1 MVIVNVV
8 LVVIV
13 VFVVASVVIVCGG
26 DCGVI
31 GGSGD
36 CCCRR
41 GSSDLVEMLYTK
53 VLPLNKRFFVCSC
66 ISYYSG
72 LFWLC

>member
-8 LVVIV
+8 VVVVV
-13 VFVVASVVIVCGG
+13 VFVFAVVVMVCGG

-36 CCCRR
+36 CCFRR
-41 GSSDLVEMLYTK
+41 GSNDLVE
-53 VLPLNKRFFVCSC
+53 
-66 ISYYSG
+66 II
-72 LFWLC
+72 

>member
-8 LVVIV
+8 VVVIV
-13 VFVVASVVIVCGG
+13 VFVFAVVVMVCVG

-41 GSSDLVEMLYTK
+41 DSSGMVEILY
-53 VLPLNKRFFVCSC
+53 
-66 ISYYSG
+66 
-72 LFWLC
+72 